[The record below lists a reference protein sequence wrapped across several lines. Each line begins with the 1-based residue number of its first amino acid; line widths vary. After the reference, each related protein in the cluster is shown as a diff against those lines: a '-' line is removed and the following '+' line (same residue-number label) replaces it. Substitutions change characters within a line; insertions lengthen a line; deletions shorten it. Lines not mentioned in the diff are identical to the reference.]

1 MLQRSNLVA
10 AESRGRYGPAMVAPG
25 LVHIIDD
32 DDGVRNGLAS
42 LIRSVGND
50 ARLYGSAAEFLA
62 ADLPAVPSCLLLD
75 VRLPEINGLDFQ
87 DSLRKHRIHLP
98 VILMTGYGDI
108 QMSVRGMKAGAVDFL
123 TKPVRHQDLLDAV
136 ATALGRDRERRQE
149 DAEISAVRQ
158 RRAVLTRRELEVFN
172 LVTTGKMNKQI
183 AGDLQLSEITV
194 KIHRGSVMKKMGART
209 LADLVKMAELMRL
222 AGPPAHEEP

>member
-1 MLQRSNLVA
+1 MPQRSNLVA
-10 AESRGRYGPAMVAPG
+10 AEDRGRYVPGMAQPG

-32 DDGVRNGLAS
+32 DAGVRAALAS

-62 ADLPAVPSCLLLD
+62 STLPSMPSCLLLD

-87 DSLRKHRIHLP
+87 ESLRRRGIFLP

-123 TKPVRHQDLLDAV
+123 TKPVRHQDLLDAIS
-136 ATALGRDRERRQE
+136 TALARDREWRQ
-149 DAEISAVRQ
+149 DNAEVSAIRD
-158 RRAVLTRRELEVFN
+158 RHSLLTRRELEVFT
-172 LVTTGKMNKQI
+172 LVTNGKMNKQV
-183 AGDLQLSEITV
+183 AGDLNLSEITV
-194 KIHRGSVMKKMGART
+194 KIHRGSVMRKMGART
-209 LADLVKMAELMRL
+209 LADLVKMAEVLRL
-222 AGPPAHEEP
+222 ASSTQNGEH

>member
-1 MLQRSNLVA
+1 MLRSNLVA
-10 AESRGRYGPAMVAPG
+10 AESRSLYGPAMVAPG
-25 LVHIIDD
+25 LVHIVDD

-50 ARLYGSAAEFLA
+50 ARLYGSAAEFLM

-87 DSLRKHRIHLP
+87 DSLRRQGILLP

-136 ATALGRDRERRQE
+136 AAALARDRERRSD
-149 DAEISAVRQ
+149 DAEVSAIRQ
-158 RRAVLTRRELEVFN
+158 RWSALTRRELEVFN
-172 LVTTGKMNKQI
+172 LVTAGKMNKQI

-209 LADLVKMAELMRL
+209 LADLVKMAELLRL
-222 AGPPAHEEP
+222 ARPAQREDL

>member
-10 AESRGRYGPAMVAPG
+10 AVSRGRYIPSMVAPG

-62 ADLPAVPSCLLLD
+62 SELPPVPSCLLLD

-87 DSLRKHRIHLP
+87 DSLRKRRIHLP

-158 RRAVLTRRELEVFN
+158 RRAALTRRELEVFN

-209 LADLVKMAELMRL
+209 LADLVKMAEMLRL
-222 AGPPAHEEP
+222 APPPAQEEP